1 MPDAKTLYNQ
11 AVAAA
16 RHKDYAVSC
25 SLVKQSLKLDP
36 NSLDAWLLAA
46 RVVDKKTDAIYCCK
60 RILMLDPG
68 NAYAKEILARL
79 EGEQIATSVPAV
91 PASAGSP
98 SPAPAPTENPAKPPF
113 QGMKPIG
120 GPPSGGSAP
129 LVSPFNQPVEPQPSA
144 AAVSKP
150 ETPTPPQSESKKGT
164 SWVILGAIL
173 LGVCVLAILG
183 LAVFSPGM
191 FSTGPAQPT
200 PTSDELFRV
209 LYANA
214 RAANGEDLATYMTQI
229 HPKSPGRAQT
239 EEGLKQVFA
248 NYDVDFRFSDLELQ
262 DLTDKEAKIHFVL
275 TTKKIRGGEFRDN
288 SVTGVMIL
296 RPDEGVWKIYNQE
309 VENVEYFDQ

>member
-16 RHKDYAVSC
+16 RRKDYAASS

-46 RVVDKKTDAIYCCK
+46 RVVDKKSDAIYCCK
-60 RILMLDPG
+60 RILLLDPG
-68 NAYAKEILARL
+68 NVYAKENLAKL
-79 EGEQIATSVPAV
+79 EGEQAAAAPFAAPVNP
-91 PASAGSP
+91 PSP
-98 SPAPAPTENPAKPPF
+98 TPAPAENPAKPPF

-120 GPPSGGSAP
+120 GQSAGGTAP
-129 LVSPFNQPVEPQPSA
+129 LVSPFTQPVESHPPMA
-144 AAVSKP
+144 AISNQ
-150 ETPTPPQSESKKGT
+150 ETPPLPPAPKNGT
-164 SWVILGAIL
+164 SWIILGAIL
-173 LGVCVLAILG
+173 LGVCVLAALG
-183 LAVFSPGM
+183 VAVFSSGTLSP
-191 FSTGPAQPT
+191 GPAQPT

-229 HPKSPGRAQT
+229 HPKSPARAQM
-239 EEGLKQVFA
+239 EESLKQVFA
-248 NYDVDFRFSDLELQ
+248 AYDLDFRFSNLELQ
-262 DLTDKEAKIHFVL
+262 SLKKNEAKIHFVL
-275 TTKKIRGGEFRDN
+275 TTKKISGGEFRDN

-309 VENVEYFDQ
+309 VEDVQYF